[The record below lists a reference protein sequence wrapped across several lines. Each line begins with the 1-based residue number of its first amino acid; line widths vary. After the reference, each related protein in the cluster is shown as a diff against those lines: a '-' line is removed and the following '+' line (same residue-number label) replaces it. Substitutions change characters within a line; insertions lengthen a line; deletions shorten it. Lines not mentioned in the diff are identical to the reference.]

1 MLRKIN
7 KDGSDSHYNGV
18 VIPPF
23 DYSDK
28 KLISIKDYETKQHLE
43 FRRIKSLSTKTQLWY
58 IRRRDVNCYQNDV
71 LSKLKGI
78 GKETM
83 AKFNSAGIMTLGDL
97 CDMNDESLSKATLPL
112 KTVKRL
118 REFVRQTVKRENG
131 LADIDYRHEENP
143 YKE

>member
-1 MLRKIN
+1 M
-7 KDGSDSHYNGV
+7 
-18 VIPPF
+18 
-23 DYSDK
+23 
-28 KLISIKDYETKQHLE
+28 
-43 FRRIKSLSTKTQLWY
+43 STKTQLWY
-58 IRRRDVNCYQNDV
+58 IRRRDVSCYQNDV